1 MRIISILFLLTTL
14 ACTPDTPPDPFATI
28 QDPKAR
34 DIIRASIEQAG
45 GLQRWNDLQRLRY
58 TKDYQL
64 LLESGEIEQSYAQ
77 THDYQYAPRRIDIR
91 SAEKG
96 QEVHTL
102 LEQGHYSRTI
112 DGTPVELP
120 QEALARA
127 VNTSTYVV
135 GMPFKLLDPGA
146 QISYEGETRMHD
158 GRTVDVIRVDYDAE
172 AHANHSSTDTWKYYF
187 DQDDRKIVANWV
199 KTSDHYSLVENLS
212 FVRVEGILFNRERK
226 SYRVDSLGNRLWLR
240 ATYLYDNY
248 EVE

>member
-1 MRIISILFLLTTL
+1 MRIISVLFLLTIL
-14 ACTPDTPPDPFATI
+14 ACTPGAPTDPFATI

-64 LLESGEIEQSYAQ
+64 LLESGELEQSYAQ
-77 THDYQYAPRRIDIR
+77 IHDYQYAPLRIDIR
-91 SAEKG
+91 SAEKD

-112 DGTPVELP
+112 NGIPVELS

-146 QISYEGETRMHD
+146 SISYEGETRMHD

-172 AHANHSSTDTWKYYF
+172 AHDNHSSTDTWKYYF
-187 DQDDRKIVANWV
+187 DQGDRKIVANWV

-212 FVRVEGILFNRERK
+212 FVRVGGILFNRERK